1 MWLKK
6 AGKTIYS
13 GAKRNAKK
21 SEKSL
26 KKVLTKEECF
36 DILTERLR
44 DGDPKSNKSVGS
56 EKYLKKGIDK
66 ILKV

>member
-1 MWLKK
+1 MRE
-6 AGKTIYS
+6 KTIYS
-13 GAKRNAKK
+13 GRKRNLKK
-21 SEKSL
+21 CEKSL
-26 KKVLTKEECF
+26 KKVLTNAGCF